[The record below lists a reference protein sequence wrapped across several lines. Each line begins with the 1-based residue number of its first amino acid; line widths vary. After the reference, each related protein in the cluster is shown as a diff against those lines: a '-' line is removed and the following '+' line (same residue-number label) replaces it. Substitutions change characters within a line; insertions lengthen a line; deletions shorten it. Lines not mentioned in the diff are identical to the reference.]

1 MMMQIAQLVLFSL
14 ALGTTSPAAAVE
26 DTTESSDPQPAAVV
40 GDDKAGDAQ
49 PDAAPEDTN
58 TDDFFENVE
67 VEEVV
72 IETVIEA
79 PEAHEASLAEKVSH
93 LHPLVVH
100 MPIAWLLLL
109 LMVEWLL
116 VAKPTFLSETA
127 RIGLWALTMVSFV
140 PAIATGLLFSEV
152 VYAGS
157 AVEVMEPI
165 LDHRNQVLLSAGLLA
180 LAWLVRRRRPEG
192 LATALTLTLAML
204 AMSIAAHSGGLLIY
218 GEDYFPF

>member
-1 MMMQIAQLVLFSL
+1 MMMQIAQLVVLTI
-14 ALGTTSPAAAVE
+14 ALGTTSPATAVT
-26 DTTESSDPQPAAVV
+26 DTDVSP
-40 GDDKAGDAQ
+40 DAQ
-49 PDAAPEDTN
+49 PASTVVDAEAVEPQSDAAPQDTN

-67 VEEVV
+67 VEEVL
-72 IETVIEA
+72 IETIVEV
-79 PEAHEASLAEKVSH
+79 PEPHEASLAEKVSH

-116 VAKPTFLSETA
+116 VAKPAFISDTA

-180 LAWLVRRRRPEG
+180 LAWFVRRRRPEG

>member
-1 MMMQIAQLVLFSL
+1 MVDAE
-14 ALGTTSPAAAVE
+14 AE
-26 DTTESSDPQPAAVV
+26 E
-40 GDDKAGDAQ
+40 AQ
-49 PDAAPEDTN
+49 PDIGPQDTN

-67 VEEVV
+67 VEEVL
-72 IETVIEA
+72 IETIIEA
-79 PEAHEASLAEKVSH
+79 PEPHEASLAEKVSH

-116 VAKPTFLSETA
+116 VAKPTFISDTA

-152 VYAGS
+152 VTQE
-157 AVEVMEPI
+157 VPEVMEPI
-165 LDHRNQVLLSAGLLA
+165 LTTATRCSYQRAPRSGVVCQTPTA
-180 LAWLVRRRRPEG
+180 EG
-192 LATALTLTLAML
+192 VATALTLTLAML

-218 GEDYFPF
+218 GEDYSF

>member
-1 MMMQIAQLVLFSL
+1 MQLAQLVGLTI
-14 ALGTTSPAAAVE
+14 ALGTTSPA
-26 DTTESSDPQPAAVV
+26 TVV
-40 GDDKAGDAQ
+40 AGTDVSPDAQ
-49 PDAAPEDTN
+49 PASAVVDAEAEEAQPDIGPQDTN

-67 VEEVV
+67 VEEVL
-72 IETVIEA
+72 IETIIEA
-79 PEAHEASLAEKVSH
+79 PEPHEASLAEKVSH

-116 VAKPTFLSETA
+116 VAKPTFISDTA

-157 AVEVMEPI
+157 AAEVMEPI

-180 LAWLVRRRRPEG
+180 LAWFVRRRRPEG
-192 LATALTLTLAML
+192 VATALTLSLAML

>member
-1 MMMQIAQLVLFSL
+1 MPRLRK
-14 ALGTTSPAAAVE
+14 P
-26 DTTESSDPQPAAVV
+26 
-40 GDDKAGDAQ
+40 Q
-49 PDAAPEDTN
+49 PDAAPQDTN
-58 TDDFFENVE
+58 TDDFFENVGSRRGGHRDNHR
-67 VEEVV
+67 
-72 IETVIEA
+72 I
-79 PEAHEASLAEKVSH
+79 PEPHEASLAEKVSH

-116 VAKPTFLSETA
+116 VAKPTFISDTA

-157 AVEVMEPI
+157 AAEVMEPI

-180 LAWLVRRRRPEG
+180 LAWFVRRRRPEG

>member
-1 MMMQIAQLVLFSL
+1 MMMQTAQLVVLTV
-14 ALGTTSPAAAVE
+14 ALGTTSPATVLE
-26 DTTESSDPQPAAVV
+26 DTTESPDAQPAAV
-40 GDDKAGDAQ
+40 AGDAEVAGAQ
-49 PDAAPEDTN
+49 PDETPQDTN
-58 TDDFFENVE
+58 TDDFFQNVE
-67 VEEVV
+67 VEEVL

-79 PEAHEASLAEKVSH
+79 AEPHEASLAEKVSH

-116 VAKPTFLSETA
+116 VLKPAFISETA

-157 AVEVMEPI
+157 VAEVMEPI

-180 LAWLVRRRRPEG
+180 IAWFVRRRRPEG

-204 AMSIAAHSGGLLIY
+204 AMSVAAHSGGLLIY

>member
-1 MMMQIAQLVLFSL
+1 MMMQIAQLVVLTL
-14 ALGTTSPAAAVE
+14 ALGTTSPATAVE
-26 DTTESSDPQPAAVV
+26 DTAELPDAQPAAVV
-40 GDDKAGDAQ
+40 GEAKAGEAL
-49 PDAAPEDTN
+49 PEAVGQDTN
-58 TDDFFENVE
+58 ADDFFEGVE
-67 VEEVV
+67 VEEVL

-79 PEAHEASLAEKVSH
+79 PELHEASLAEKISH

-109 LMVEWLL
+109 LLVEWLL

-192 LATALTLTLAML
+192 LSTALTLTLAML
-204 AMSIAAHSGGLLIY
+204 AMSVAAHSGWLLIY